1 MISEKTKRWTV
12 LIIVATVMMMGYVF
26 WDIVSPLSTTLKVP
40 LSEGGMGWTAEEYGF
55 YAGSYS
61 IFNIFLLMLFIGGII
76 LDKMGISFTGL
87 LATGMMMGGALINY
101 YALAYLSPLQY
112 SHLHITLFSLI
123 PADIK
128 TQVLVSAL
136 GFGMFGVGCDMTG
149 ITVSKIVTKWFT
161 GHELASAMGIQVAMA
176 RLGTASAISFS
187 PLIAQQTGIASP
199 FFVGALL
206 LVMGFVLFIVYIL
219 MDRKHEAARQIAHQP
234 AVPSNQPDEPSSQLD
249 EPSSPLGEPS
259 SQLDE
264 PSSQLGEPSSQSVEN
279 TFHKK
284 ATQTDEQGY
293 TLRSCLVN
301 LASNKGYWLIA
312 LLCVSFYSSLRPFLK
327 FATDVLVNKYGIG
340 EVTAGWI
347 VSLLPYGTIVLT
359 PLFGSLYDRIGRGA
373 TLMLSGSILLTCCHV
388 GLTLPWISAT
398 WLATLI
404 MILMGVSFSLVPSAM
419 WPSIPKIVPLQQ
431 LGTAYS
437 IIYYIQNIGL
447 MLVPMWAGNVIGR
460 YTIAGHTDFTV
471 PMFIFIGFGI
481 ASIILSSILLWA
493 DKKEYYG
500 LEEANIKQ

>member
-26 WDIVSPLSTTLKVP
+26 WDIVSPLSTSLKAP

-234 AVPSNQPDEPSSQLD
+234 AVPSNQPDEPSSQL
-249 EPSSPLGEPS
+249 G
-259 SQLDE
+259 
-264 PSSQLGEPSSQSVEN
+264 
-279 TFHKK
+279 
-284 ATQTDEQGY
+284 
-293 TLRSCLVN
+293 LVN

-312 LLCVSFYSSLRPFLK
+312 LLCVCFYSSLRPFLK

-493 DKKEYYG
+493 DKKEHYR
-500 LEEANIKQ
+500 LEEANITQ

>member
-26 WDIVSPLSTTLKVP
+26 WDIVSPLSTTLKAP

-199 FFVGALL
+199 FLVGALL
-206 LVMGFVLFIVYIL
+206 LVMGFVLFIAYIL

-234 AVPSNQPDEPSSQLD
+234 AVPSNQP
-249 EPSSPLGEPS
+249 
-259 SQLDE
+259 DE

-460 YTIAGHTDFTV
+460 YTTDGHTDFTV

-493 DKKEYYG
+493 DKKEHYG

>member
-26 WDIVSPLSTTLKVP
+26 WDIVSPLSTTLKAP

-199 FFVGALL
+199 FLVGALL

-234 AVPSNQPDEPSSQLD
+234 AVPSNQPDEPSSQLN
-249 EPSSPLGEPS
+249 
-259 SQLDE
+259 
-264 PSSQLGEPSSQSVEN
+264 EPSSQSVEN

-312 LLCVSFYSSLRPFLK
+312 LLCVCFYSSLRPFLK

-460 YTIAGHTDFTV
+460 YTTDGHADFTV

-493 DKKEYYG
+493 DKKEHYG
-500 LEEANIKQ
+500 LEEANITQ

>member
-26 WDIVSPLSTTLKVP
+26 WDIVSPLSTTLKAP

-199 FFVGALL
+199 FLVGALL

-259 SQLDE
+259 SQ
-264 PSSQLGEPSSQSVEN
+264 SVEN

-312 LLCVSFYSSLRPFLK
+312 LLCVCFYSSLRPFLK

-460 YTIAGHTDFTV
+460 YTTDGHTDFTL

-493 DKKEYYG
+493 DKKEHYG
-500 LEEANIKQ
+500 LEEANITQ